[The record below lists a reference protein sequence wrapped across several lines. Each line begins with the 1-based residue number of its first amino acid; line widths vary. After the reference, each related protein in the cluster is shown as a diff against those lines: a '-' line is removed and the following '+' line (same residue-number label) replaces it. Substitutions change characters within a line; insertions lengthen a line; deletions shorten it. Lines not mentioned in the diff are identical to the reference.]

1 MLRIWETE
9 KMSPPE
15 PGKEYLPAWTVREY
29 LRTWLM
35 LCLKLPAWAIQ
46 RLLFF
51 IPLKQDQMI
60 IYSLKQHGYCCNLKY
75 LTEYIRENCGEEFR
89 ICWIVRDKESRR
101 QLKGAGVPVL
111 PLHSLRHWG
120 FRHRSK
126 VVVTNDEFYPVC
138 LKRRGQIYVNT
149 WHGGINYKKIGYM
162 GLGFTNRLQRL
173 VYRLNNPQPDLF
185 VSGSR
190 SFTESTSAAFGF
202 SKKIFLNCGLPRNDI
217 FFKENG
223 PISIKVKK
231 KLGIPEKT
239 GLLLYAPTFRK
250 GKTRPGREPDF
261 KNLVHVL
268 EQRFG
273 GEWKILCRYHYFS
286 ADGDA
291 VWKGSPLLL
300 DVSRYEDMQELIL
313 CSDCMISDY
322 SSCMWDFSYTEKPCF
337 VYAPDL
343 LEYMKNDRS
352 FTVSPSQWPYPI
364 CQEPEQLY
372 RAILEFDGTVYRE
385 KLRRHWKEMGSY
397 DSGDA
402 CRSLIE
408 EINLRRR
415 GKRL

>member
-1 MLRIWETE
+1 MFGVWEAE
-9 KMSPPE
+9 KINPSGPE
-15 PGKEYLPAWTVREY
+15 KEYLPIWTAREY
-29 LRTWLM
+29 FRTWLM
-35 LCLKLPAWAIQ
+35 LCLKLPAWAVQ
-46 RLLFF
+46 RLFFF

-75 LTEYIRENCGEEFR
+75 LTEYIRKNRGEGFR
-89 ICWIVRDKESRR
+89 LCWIVRDKESWR
-101 QLKGAGVPVL
+101 QLKRAGVPVL
-111 PLHSLRHWG
+111 PLHSLRHWI

-126 VVVTNDEFYPVC
+126 VVITNDEFYPVC
-138 LKRRGQIYVNT
+138 LKRRGQLYVNT
-149 WHGGINYKKIGYM
+149 WHGGINYKKIGYT

-173 VYRLNNPQPDLF
+173 VYQMNNPQPDIF

-202 SKKIFLNCGLPRNDI
+202 SKKIFLDCGLPRNDI
-217 FFKENG
+217 FFRDWG
-223 PISIKVKK
+223 TVSIQTKR
-231 KLGIPEKT
+231 KLGISET
-239 GLLLYAPTFRK
+239 TRLLLYAPTFRK
-250 GKTRPGREPDF
+250 GKTRPEREPDF

-268 EQRFG
+268 EKRFG
-273 GEWKILCRYHYFS
+273 GVWKILCRYHYFS
-286 ADGDA
+286 AERNRTLKD
-291 VWKGSPLLL
+291 SEILF
-300 DVSRYEDMQELIL
+300 DVSQYEDMQELIL

-352 FTVSPSQWPYPI
+352 FTILPSQWPYPI

-372 RAILEFDGTVYRE
+372 RAILEFDETVYKK
-385 KLRRHWKEMGSY
+385 KLRQHRKEMGSF
-397 DSGDA
+397 DRGDA

-415 GKRL
+415 GKTL